1 MIARFASLLLLA
13 YAIGFVLFAFT
24 LGHPASAAA
33 QPTDAAVVL
42 TGAKG
47 RIEHAIDV
55 LEDGKAGRLLIAG
68 ADPSVTKADLG
79 SGTPALANTPSLVV
93 RGNISSYSSGALWS
107 GASPGYGVYLGT
119 KATSVPASLD
129 LRKVTSLP
137 VDFDSERVYLG
148 VVSEHWRDA
157 PSTGQVTRGAGV
169 VQLTGTQA
177 AVEVFVLAAADVAS
191 AQTLK
196 VTNVRPDA
204 HLVINLAADTLRR
217 LSFTIDTAALQPW
230 RGRALFNAHDAETV
244 KFNDLTLWGTLLA
257 PNACVCNSTGKLE
270 GSVVA
275 RKWSA
280 TMQITYTPFVP
291 TP

>member
-1 MIARFASLLLLA
+1 MRHAGLSLRLALRGLLAAVALFVLPTGAQALDLDLGNAGAYSAFIFEDAASLTS
-13 YAIGFVLFAFT
+13 I
-24 LGHPASAAA
+24 
-33 QPTDAAVVL
+33 
-42 TGAKG
+42 
-47 RIEHAIDV
+47 
-55 LEDGKAGRLLIAG
+55 AGRLAVGGNL
-68 ADPSVTKADLG
+68 SVTKADIG
-79 SGTPALANTPSLVV
+79 AGTPALANTPSLVV

-148 VVSEHWRDA
+148 VVSEQWRDA